1 MVASHHQL
9 VEEALVDDYIG
20 LGIFMVLALLFAVGG
35 IALIA
40 MI

>member
-9 VEEALVDDYIG
+9 VEEALVDDNVG
-20 LGIFMVLALLFAVGG
+20 LGIFMLLAVLFAVGG
-35 IALIA
+35 VALIA